1 MDGVV
6 YEFYNSRGPDL
17 LCLKRKGKSKSTG
30 PFRDYLGHTPPS
42 NTNQLPTSLLC
53 LPRHS
58 ILIDYARHMVVAV
71 YRRPHSIR
79 VRETRR
85 PENIRSSL
93 NIPMCRSPELF
104 RNNYLFM
111 WARVIVFAFS
121 MLVLSLC
128 SCSTE
133 SMTSVAAGTLAC
145 RPGDSEPLQD
155 VGGRY
160 GFSLPSELGNKITLK
175 SEYTTMV
182 FETNSRKLVFN
193 GLLIWMNASL
203 IKEHDQWAV
212 TKADV
217 TKIIDPLLRADEILA
232 SAGFST
238 VVIDPGHGG
247 HDTGAIGGRKVYE
260 KKVVLDIAKRVR
272 KKLAA
277 AGVAVKLT
285 RTRDSTIGLS
295 ERVARAG
302 EWNADIFV
310 SIHLNSAYNSDAAG
324 LETYV
329 LPAADFPSTAGKND
343 KSVSFGNKFDKAN
356 TLLAYY
362 VHKEMLARTES
373 ADRGIRRA
381 RFEVLQDA
389 PCPAILV
396 ECGFVS
402 NKSEEEKLTQKKC
415 RDTVAEGIAQ
425 GILAYINKAKSGKV
439 H

>member
-1 MDGVV
+1 M
-6 YEFYNSRGPDL
+6 
-17 LCLKRKGKSKSTG
+17 
-30 PFRDYLGHTPPS
+30 
-42 NTNQLPTSLLC
+42 
-53 LPRHS
+53 
-58 ILIDYARHMVVAV
+58 
-71 YRRPHSIR
+71 
-79 VRETRR
+79 
-85 PENIRSSL
+85 
-93 NIPMCRSPELF
+93 
-104 RNNYLFM
+104 
-111 WARVIVFAFS
+111 FAFS
-121 MLVLSLC
+121 MLVLSLD

-133 SMTSVAAGTLAC
+133 SMTSAAAGTVVHEPED
-145 RPGDSEPLQD
+145 REPLQD

-160 GFSLPSELGNKITLK
+160 GFPLPSELGNKIMLK

-203 IKEHDQWAV
+203 IKEHDQWTV

-217 TKIIDPLLRADEILA
+217 TKIIEPLLRVDEILA

-285 RTRDSTIGLS
+285 RTRDSTVGLS
-295 ERVARAG
+295 ERVVRAR

-310 SIHLNSAYNSDAAG
+310 SIHLNSAHNSDAFG
-324 LETYV
+324 IETYT
-329 LPAADFPSTAGKND
+329 LPVTGFPSTAGEND
-343 KSVSFGNKFDKAN
+343 KSASLGNKFGEAN
-356 TLLAYY
+356 TLLAYC
-362 VHKEMLARTES
+362 VHKGMLACTES

-439 H
+439 R